1 MLSHLIKPI
10 DRLDQQSLDCDSLN
24 AHDGFSSDDD
34 DDDDDGLCFDL
45 SHGFGPDIL
54 DVSLQ
59 LTDSKCI
66 TLQSH

>member
-34 DDDDDGLCFDL
+34 DDDDDGLSTTGVKPYWNC
-45 SHGFGPDIL
+45 SIY
-54 DVSLQ
+54 
-59 LTDSKCI
+59 
-66 TLQSH
+66 